1 MKKILLARWF
11 ALIVIALAAF
21 VVYSN
26 TWRCPFVFD
35 DIHSIVENTGIR
47 DLSNFSSPG
56 RFFDSR
62 AVVNFTFA
70 LNYKFGRLDVFGYHL
85 VNILI
90 HILNGFVV
98 YFLALSIFDTDRL
111 LFRHSQLPIM
121 ALFAALIFVAH
132 PIQTQAVTYIVQR
145 YASLAA
151 FFYMGSVLFY
161 LKARIRQGTEV
172 RGQRTEVRGQRTEVR
187 GQRSEVGGQGS
198 GVRGQRGE
206 GPSAF
211 SFQLYT
217 SCLFCAGCWPL

>member
-90 HILNGFVV
+90 HIINGFVV
-98 YFLALSIFDTDRL
+98 YFLALSILRL
-111 LFRHSQLPIM
+111 LFRPSG
-121 ALFAALIFVAH
+121 AGEGEEAE
-132 PIQTQAVTYIVQR
+132 R
-145 YASLAA
+145 
-151 FFYMGSVLFY
+151 
-161 LKARIRQGTEV
+161 LKV
-172 RGQRTEVRGQRTEVR
+172 K
-187 GQRSEVGGQGS
+187 GQRSEIRDQRSKVKAGS
-198 GVRGQRGE
+198 RFI
-206 GPSAF
+206 S
-211 SFQLYT
+211 
-217 SCLFCAGCWPL
+217 